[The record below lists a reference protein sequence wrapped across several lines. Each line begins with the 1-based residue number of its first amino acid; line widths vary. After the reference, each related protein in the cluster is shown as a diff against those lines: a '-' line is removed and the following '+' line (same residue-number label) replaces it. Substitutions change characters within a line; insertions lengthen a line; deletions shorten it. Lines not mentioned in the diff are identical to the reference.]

1 MSVVFQWLP
10 VIALLGVLL
19 TAIILTLTVEWRV
32 TFAALGLQYIFAAL
46 LLTQAVV
53 WQVAAVEAVV
63 GILVVIILTLTGR
76 QINFGRMASSPAVQL
91 PGQLARLVGP
101 IEFQTNVPFR
111 LIAILLA
118 AVLVWFTVVVGNYV
132 LPGLP
137 LPLNL
142 AGVWLIFLGLFGLGF
157 TDEPMN
163 AGAALL
169 TTITGFEIIYAPL
182 EPSLLVVASLAV
194 VNFAIAL
201 AVSYLAL
208 LRVAERELAE

>member
-1 MSVVFQWLP
+1 MSAILQWLP
-10 VIALLGVLL
+10 VIALLGVVL
-19 TAIILTLTVEWRV
+19 TGTVLTLTVEWRV
-32 TFAALGLQYIFAAL
+32 TFAALGLQYIFASIL
-46 LLTQAVV
+46 LNQAVA

-63 GILVVIILTLTGR
+63 GVLVVTILTLTGR
-76 QINFGRMASSPAVQL
+76 QMNFGRTASTFTVPL
-91 PGQLARLVGP
+91 PGQLARLGP
-101 IEFQTNVPFR
+101 IEFQTNLPFR
-111 LIAILLA
+111 LVAILLA
-118 AVLVWFTVVVGNYV
+118 AVMVWSLVVAGDYA

-142 AGVWLIFLGLFGLGF
+142 AGIWLILLGLFGLGF

-169 TTITGFEIIYAPL
+169 TTITGFEMIYAPL

-201 AVSYLAL
+201 AISYLAL
-208 LRVAERELAE
+208 LRFAERELAE